1 MFRPTRDSASCQ
13 SKMPK
18 RSNSGSRRSPAA
30 NRLEHR
36 SAAGSGIVAGRHLNS
51 ARSLPGRYRW
61 RPSATS
67 AAGAISSPV
76 SSRSSRAA
84 ADAKSSPVS
93 ATPFGISHRGERVAC
108 PSNSRVPS
116 VTRTPQ
122 LVVFIAGPA
131 HEPAVAKNP
140 AAADRGNRKRRAAAV
155 PRVRRAAAVPRVR
168 RAAAVPRVRRAA
180 AMPRVRRAA
189 AMPRA
194 YRVAAMP
201 RAYRKQSSS
210 AAQLVRCRVAAA
222 GSYRRSRSGV
232 AP

>member
-18 RSNSGSRRSPAA
+18 RSNSGSRRSPTA

-93 ATPFGISHRGERVAC
+93 APPFGISHRGERVAC

-131 HEPAVAKNP
+131 HQPAVANP
-140 AAADRGNRKRRAAAV
+140 AAADRGNRKRRAVAV
-155 PRVRRAAAVPRVR
+155 PRVRRAAAVPH
-168 RAAAVPRVRRAA
+168 
-180 AMPRVRRAA
+180 VRRAA